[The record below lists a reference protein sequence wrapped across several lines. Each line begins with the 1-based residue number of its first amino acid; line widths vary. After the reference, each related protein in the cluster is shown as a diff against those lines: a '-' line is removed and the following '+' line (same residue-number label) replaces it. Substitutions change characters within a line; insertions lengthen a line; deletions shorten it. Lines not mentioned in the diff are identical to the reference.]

1 MHQQLRSFYRHL
13 LQGLTLGL
21 SAVGLFSSA
30 ARSHHDDVPDPP
42 PQSSS
47 NHLAALPNLVPTAIT
62 VSGISSGGFF
72 AHQFHVAYSKL
83 VNGAGIIAGGPF
95 ACVENV
101 PNPYYVF
108 WTVPL
113 DRVSAATVACT
124 HYFGSSYFGL
134 RPSTPRAESS
144 LEAIRQARRR
154 RAIDDP
160 ANLADDR
167 VWLFHGEHDE
177 IVPEPVARSLEE
189 VYRALGVL
197 DLQADWNDHGRAA
210 SHGMPVERFTGQS
223 KFPTR
228 ECEEHE
234 PPFIIQCGFDATRSL
249 LQHLYPENAT
259 APSWPSTN
267 RSSSPR
273 RRKLSACIAWA
284 TSMCRTLVPLSRA
297 ACTSLFTAASRIWR
311 ACTTTSSV
319 MQATISG
326 QPATQSLSSIRR
338 QPARRQIRTAVGIS
352 GATVGRAISGRT
364 GRRCGLL
371 KAWWIGF
378 SAQAREGAQGA
389 APLVVSGKGGA
400 ARAALKVVGLP
411 QREEELIK
419 DERHHH
425 YTSRGQSDIVMPRIL
440 HSYSIRSSDPSI

>member
-124 HYFGSSYFGL
+124 HYFGNSYFGL
-134 RPSTPRAESS
+134 RPSTPKAESS

-210 SHGMPVERFTGQS
+210 LARHHSRHSQIDDVELTSELPSPERDVLASQTLDLLLETIEQL
-223 KFPTR
+223 
-228 ECEEHE
+228 
-234 PPFIIQCGFDATRSL
+234 PPKCKQVFL
-249 LQHLYPENAT
+249 
-259 APSWPSTN
+259 
-267 RSSSPR
+267 
-273 RRKLSACIAWA
+273 
-284 TSMCRTLVPLSRA
+284 LSRA
-297 ACTSLFTAASRIWR
+297 SDMTYPEIAAHCGISVKMVEKHISRAIAACLEKVG
-311 ACTTTSSV
+311 SSV
-319 MQATISG
+319 
-326 QPATQSLSSIRR
+326 
-338 QPARRQIRTAVGIS
+338 
-352 GATVGRAISGRT
+352 
-364 GRRCGLL
+364 
-371 KAWWIGF
+371 
-378 SAQAREGAQGA
+378 
-389 APLVVSGKGGA
+389 
-400 ARAALKVVGLP
+400 
-411 QREEELIK
+411 
-419 DERHHH
+419 
-425 YTSRGQSDIVMPRIL
+425 
-440 HSYSIRSSDPSI
+440 

>member
-1 MHQQLRSFYRHL
+1 MRTWPSVIREVHPMHQQLRSFYRHL
-13 LQGLTLGL
+13 LQGLTVGL
-21 SAVGLFSSA
+21 STLGLFSSA

-134 RPSTPRAESS
+134 SPSTPKAESS
-144 LEAIRQARRR
+144 LDAIRQARRR

-228 ECEEHE
+228 ECEEHD

-249 LQHLYPENAT
+249 LQHLYPENFNG
-259 APSWPSTN
+259 PSTDPH
-267 RSSSPR
+267 RDG
-273 RRKLSACIAWA
+273 
-284 TSMCRTLVPLSRA
+284 TLMAFDQSEFFTTREAISLSRVGYIYVPHTCA
-297 ACTSLFTAASRIWR
+297 AEPCRLHVAFHGCKQDLESVHDDFIRDAGYNQWAASNSI
-311 ACTTTSSV
+311 V
-319 MQATISG
+319 VLYPQATGSAANPNRCWDFWGYSG
-326 QPATQSLSSIRR
+326 SGYFGKDGPQMR
-338 QPARRQIRTAVGIS
+338 AVKS
-352 GATVGRAISGRT
+352 MVDR
-364 GRRCGLL
+364 LL
-371 KAWWIGF
+371 GP
-378 SAQAREGAQGA
+378 G
-389 APLVVSGKGGA
+389 P
-400 ARAALKVVGLP
+400 
-411 QREEELIK
+411 
-419 DERHHH
+419 
-425 YTSRGQSDIVMPRIL
+425 
-440 HSYSIRSSDPSI
+440 